1 MFQLSVQDIHPGEQA
16 GNKEE
21 AIRQVAAALVQAG
34 NVAEGYV
41 DGMLAREQQ
50 TSTFLGNGI
59 AIPHGTTDTRD
70 QVLKTGVQVF
80 QFPQGVTWGE
90 GQVAYVAIGIAA
102 SSDEHLGL
110 LRQLTHVLSDDSVAE
125 QLKSVTTAEEL
136 RALLMGEKQS
146 EQLKLD
152 NETLSLDVV
161 ANSLVT
167 LQALNAARLKEVG
180 AVDATFVAR
189 AINEQPMN
197 LGQGIWLN
205 DCAEG
210 NVRSAVAVSR
220 AATAFDVQ
228 GEVAALL
235 VTVAMNDDQPVA
247 VLKRLGD
254 LLLNNKADRLL
265 KADAATVLALLTSDD
280 ALTDDVLSAEF
291 IVRNE
296 HGLHARPGT
305 MLVNTIKQFN
315 SEITVTNL
323 DGTGKPANGRSLMKV
338 VALGVKKGHEGD
350 WRSHRG
356 RSWGGRVMSRRVA
369 TITLNPAYDLVGF
382 CPEIERG
389 EVNLVKTTGLHAAGK
404 GINVAKVLKDLG
416 IDVTVGG
423 FLGKDNQDGFQ
434 QLFSELGIANR
445 FQVVQGRTR
454 INVKLTEKDG
464 EVSDFNFSGFEVTP
478 ADWERFVNDSLS
490 WLGQFDMV
498 CVSGSLPT
506 GVSPEAFTDWMTRLR
521 SQCPCII
528 FDSSREALV
537 AGLKA
542 APWLVKP
549 NRRELEIWAGRKLPE
564 MKDVIEAAHAL
575 REQGIAHVVISLG
588 AEGALWVNASGEWIA
603 KPPSVEVV
611 STVGAGD
618 SMVGGLIYG
627 LLMRESSEHT
637 LRLATAVA
645 ALAVSQS
652 NVGITDRPQLAAMMA
667 RVDLKPFN

>member
-1 MFQLSVQDIHPGEQA
+1 M
-16 GNKEE
+16 
-21 AIRQVAAALVQAG
+21 
-34 NVAEGYV
+34 
-41 DGMLAREQQ
+41 
-50 TSTFLGNGI
+50 
-59 AIPHGTTDTRD
+59 
-70 QVLKTGVQVF
+70 LKTGVQVF
-80 QFPQGVTWGE
+80 QFPEGVTWGD

-125 QLKSVTTAEEL
+125 QLKSATTAEEL

-152 NETLSLDVV
+152 NEMLTLDIV
-161 ANSLVT
+161 ASDLLT
-167 LQALNAARLKEVG
+167 LQALNAARLKEAG
-180 AVDATFVAR
+180 AVDATFVTK
-189 AINEQPMN
+189 AINEQPLN
-197 LGQGIWLN
+197 LGQGIWLS
-205 DCAEG
+205 DSAEG
-210 NVRSAVAVSR
+210 NLRSAIAVSR
-220 AATAFDVQ
+220 AANAFDVD
-228 GEVAALL
+228 GETAAML
-235 VTVAMNDDQPVA
+235 VSVAMNDDQPIA
-247 VLKRLGD
+247 VLKRLAD
-254 LLLNNKADRLL
+254 LLLDNKADRLL
-265 KADAATVLALLTSDD
+265 KADAATLLALLTSDD
-280 ALTDDVLSAEF
+280 APTDDVLSAEF
-291 IVRNE
+291 VVRNE

-315 SEITVTNL
+315 SDITVTNL
-323 DGTGKPANGRSLMKV
+323 DGTGKPANGRSI
-338 VALGVKKGHEGD
+338 
-350 WRSHRG
+350 
-356 RSWGGRVMSRRVA
+356 MSRRVA

-464 EVSDFNFSGFEVTP
+464 EVTDFNFSGFEVTP
-478 ADWERFVNDSLS
+478 ADWERFVTDSLS

-498 CVSGSLPT
+498 CVSGSLPS

-603 KPPSVEVV
+603 KPPSVDVV

-667 RVDLKPFN
+667 RVDLQPFN

>member
-1 MFQLSVQDIHPGEQA
+1 
-16 GNKEE
+16 
-21 AIRQVAAALVQAG
+21 
-34 NVAEGYV
+34 
-41 DGMLAREQQ
+41 
-50 TSTFLGNGI
+50 
-59 AIPHGTTDTRD
+59 
-70 QVLKTGVQVF
+70 
-80 QFPQGVTWGE
+80 
-90 GQVAYVAIGIAA
+90 
-102 SSDEHLGL
+102 
-110 LRQLTHVLSDDSVAE
+110 
-125 QLKSVTTAEEL
+125 
-136 RALLMGEKQS
+136 
-146 EQLKLD
+146 
-152 NETLSLDVV
+152 
-161 ANSLVT
+161 
-167 LQALNAARLKEVG
+167 
-180 AVDATFVAR
+180 
-189 AINEQPMN
+189 
-197 LGQGIWLN
+197 
-205 DCAEG
+205 
-210 NVRSAVAVSR
+210 
-220 AATAFDVQ
+220 
-228 GEVAALL
+228 
-235 VTVAMNDDQPVA
+235 
-247 VLKRLGD
+247 
-254 LLLNNKADRLL
+254 
-265 KADAATVLALLTSDD
+265 
-280 ALTDDVLSAEF
+280 
-291 IVRNE
+291 
-296 HGLHARPGT
+296 
-305 MLVNTIKQFN
+305 
-315 SEITVTNL
+315 
-323 DGTGKPANGRSLMKV
+323 
-338 VALGVKKGHEGD
+338 
-350 WRSHRG
+350 
-356 RSWGGRVMSRRVA
+356 MSRRVA

-382 CPEIERG
+382 TPEIECG
-389 EVNLVKTTGLHAAGK
+389 EVNLVRTTGLHAAGK

-464 EVSDFNFSGFEVTP
+464 EVTDFNFSGFEVTP
-478 ADWERFVNDSLS
+478 GDWERFVNDSLS

-498 CVSGSLPT
+498 CVSGSLPS

-588 AEGALWVNASGEWIA
+588 EEGALWVNASGEWIA

-652 NVGITDRPQLAAMMA
+652 NVGITDRTQLAAMMA
-667 RVDLKPFN
+667 RVDLQPFN